1 MSNNTSLWYYFSMKV
16 EKACGCIPFMRTR
29 ERETVAAMI
38 LRPGGYW
45 EFPKGKKEDGESDEE
60 TALRELKEETGL
72 DGVLGPEGPI
82 DIMYI
87 FERDGEKVQKEV
99 RYFVCRVPD
108 GSQIVPQKGEVNDS
122 TWLPLEDLM
131 ERATY
136 PEMKD
141 AARKAWQLL
150 AD

>member
-1 MSNNTSLWYYFSMKV
+1 MKT
-16 EKACGCIPFMRTR
+16 ERACGCIPFMRTR
-29 ERETVAAMI
+29 ERELVACMI

-45 EFPKGKKEDGESDEE
+45 EFPKGKQEEGETDEE

-72 DGVLGPEGPI
+72 EGHIGPEGPI
-82 DIMYI
+82 DITYV
-87 FERDGEKVQKEV
+87 FTRDDEEVHKEV

-108 GSQIVPQKGEVNDS
+108 GSQVVPEKGEVNDH

-131 ERATY
+131 DRATY
-136 PEMKD
+136 PEMKE
-141 AARKAWQLL
+141 AARRAWQLL